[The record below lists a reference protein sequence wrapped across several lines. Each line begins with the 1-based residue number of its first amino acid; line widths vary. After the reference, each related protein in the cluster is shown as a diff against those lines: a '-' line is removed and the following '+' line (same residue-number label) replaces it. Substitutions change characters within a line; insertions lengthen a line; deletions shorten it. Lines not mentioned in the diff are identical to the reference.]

1 MQFDKLTVSLFIHT
15 KKILVTDRKFTLLF
29 RSDNINKFFFGLLL
43 QCCSFD
49 GLKYSQEVGVT
60 NVQKGESV
68 IGGEVV
74 RNGRQISF
82 DVIANVRKVYDLA
95 TKELVVVYRY

>member
-1 MQFDKLTVSLFIHT
+1 MI
-15 KKILVTDRKFTLLF
+15 TLI
-29 RSDNINKFFFGLLL
+29 SFFFGLLL